1 MLDQSRA
8 NRIAEHIAERREEMA
23 VLLNRKTF
31 EPTLPHMSMAS
42 VMLVVPPDVA
52 RHPPL
57 HEWTQRRLGG
67 RLHDKMKMIGHE
79 ADTKD
84 FDGEF

>member
-1 MLDQSRA
+1 
-8 NRIAEHIAERREEMA
+8 MA

-31 EPTLPHMSMAS
+31 EPTLPHMPMTS
-42 VMLVVPPDVA
+42 VVLVVPPDVA

-57 HEWTQRRLGG
+57 HKWAQRRLGG
-67 RLHDKMKMIGHE
+67 RLHDKMKMIRHE
-79 ADTKD
+79 ADAKD